1 MPRKAKPKNH
11 VQEEVS
17 KERKVITY
25 LDDKGKNYRATR
37 HELLNLGLT
46 NHDIKDV
53 VEMGYVVKRVGGGYF
68 LTEKALGELGK
79 GTPPKH
85 TYTPP
90 ASIWER
96 RNSSESSYVRW
107 PLQLR

>member
-25 LDDKGKNYRATR
+25 LDGKGKNYRATR

-46 NHDIKDV
+46 NHDLKDV
-53 VEMGYVVKRVGGGYF
+53 VEMGYVVKRAGGGYF

-85 TYTPP
+85 TYTPHTFEPLVPRFPWERP
-90 ASIWER
+90 ASDKP
-96 RNSSESSYVRW
+96 YRW
-107 PLQLR
+107 